1 MENNKIL
8 KTDMPP
14 IHSDLLRFVKRER
27 NLAEI
32 KDGEKVDFETDL
44 IMVGRKCATR
54 FGILPPTDFYS
65 MDDVVLMDPS
75 PNGQTNGAI
84 FNCNESSSFGF
95 EIQQETGLNEQIK
108 VDFYLVLKK
117 DTTVQ
122 LITFKDCFVNLGND
136 IILGNVVAEVI

>member
-1 MENNKIL
+1 MENIKEFETN
-8 KTDMPP
+8 MPP
-14 IHSDLLRFVKRER
+14 IHTDLLRFVKRER
-27 NLAEI
+27 NLAEMN
-32 KDGEKVDFETDL
+32 DRETADFETDL
-44 IMVGRKCATR
+44 IMAGRKCAIR
-54 FGILPPTDFYS
+54 FGIQPPTDYYS

-84 FNCNESSSFGF
+84 FNCNESASFGF

-108 VDFYLVLKK
+108 VDFYLVLKN

-122 LITFKDCFVNLGND
+122 LITFKDCFVKLDND